1 MRDKLKSQP
10 VELLQKSLH
19 QLERENKKLSYQLEK
34 ERKEREESLQR
45 LEAEK
50 ISLKKQLETQLQK
63 VEELNEQFHKA
74 EERIVQLQL
83 YLEKEKEKEKSK
95 GGPSVIPH
103 KGRRVG
109 IFIDVQNVY
118 YSAKRH
124 FGKKIDYS
132 KLLWFLVGNRY
143 LVKAIC
149 YIVQHPELN
158 QESFINLLKRNGYI
172 VRTRGLILRAD
183 GSAKGNWDIGIATDV
198 LYLVEKNNLDIVVL
212 VTCDG
217 DFVDLVKVLKS
228 KGIKTE
234 VVGFSKNTA
243 VDLKRVSDEF
253 IEIEESLMLEN

>member
-1 MRDKLKSQP
+1 
-10 VELLQKSLH
+10 
-19 QLERENKKLSYQLEK
+19 LSYQLEK

-118 YSAKRH
+118 YSAKRQC
-124 FGKKIDYS
+124 GKKIDYS
-132 KLLWFLVGNRY
+132 
-143 LVKAIC
+143 
-149 YIVQHPELN
+149 
-158 QESFINLLKRNGYI
+158 
-172 VRTRGLILRAD
+172 
-183 GSAKGNWDIGIATDV
+183 
-198 LYLVEKNNLDIVVL
+198 
-212 VTCDG
+212 
-217 DFVDLVKVLKS
+217 
-228 KGIKTE
+228 
-234 VVGFSKNTA
+234 
-243 VDLKRVSDEF
+243 
-253 IEIEESLMLEN
+253 